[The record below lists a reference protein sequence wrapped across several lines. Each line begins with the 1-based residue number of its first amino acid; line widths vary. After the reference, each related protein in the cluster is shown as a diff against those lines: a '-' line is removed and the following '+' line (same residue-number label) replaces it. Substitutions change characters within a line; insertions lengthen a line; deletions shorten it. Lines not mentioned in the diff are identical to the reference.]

1 MRFEDWPAR
10 LLAVIDGA
18 AARPFE
24 WGAWDCGAFVGACI
38 EAQTGANPVAQ
49 LAGRYT
55 TETGM
60 KRILTRDYDGSLR
73 GFWSAQLGAPILPTM
88 AGRGDI
94 VVVEVEGVQASGVVD
109 LSGERVA
116 CLGLDGLEFVPIAL
130 AVAAWKVS

>member
-1 MRFEDWPAR
+1 MRLEDWPAR

-24 WGAWDCGAFVGACI
+24 WGRWDCGQFVGAAI
-38 EAQTGANPVAQ
+38 EATTGANPVDQ

-60 KRILTRDYDGSLR
+60 RRILTRDYDGSLQA
-73 GFWSAQLGAPILPTM
+73 FWSAQLGAPVPVTM

-94 VVVEVEGVQASGVVD
+94 VVVDHDGTQASGVVD

-116 CLGLDGLEFVPIAL
+116 TLGLDGLEFLPIAS